1 MVIQNSLSDTY
12 SCLSFLSSS
21 AKSRR
26 GSTHVHRPRPT
37 SVPTLT
43 MVAAESQGRSMM
55 ASMVV
60 GKRPWVMQMAL
71 PTDVTR
77 PTAEMPMRMRTVTT
91 RVSTSRGSETG
102 DSVILGMRKRKSDHS
117 PSSLSIMAAD
127 TALVFQ
133 CMDCTYVT
141 DERTQRPVLRLT
153 GMTAREESVL
163 VHARGFL
170 PYFYVRAPPGGSP
183 SAFRAR
189 LEVALA
195 ARVEKAKA
203 PRGRQRPQPPPQ
215 RRVAQPRRRR
225 REDDDDDSTDEWDQ
239 AEGQDSQEEEE

>member
-1 MVIQNSLSDTY
+1 M
-12 SCLSFLSSS
+12 
-21 AKSRR
+21 
-26 GSTHVHRPRPT
+26 
-37 SVPTLT
+37 
-43 MVAAESQGRSMM
+43 
-55 ASMVV
+55 
-60 GKRPWVMQMAL
+60 
-71 PTDVTR
+71 
-77 PTAEMPMRMRTVTT
+77 
-91 RVSTSRGSETG
+91 
-102 DSVILGMRKRKSDHS
+102 
-117 PSSLSIMAAD
+117 AD

-170 PYFYVRAPPGGSP
+170 PYFYVRAPPGGSLA
-183 SAFRAR
+183 AFRAR

-195 ARVEKAKA
+195 ARVDKAKA
-203 PRGRQRPQPPPQ
+203 PKAPGGRPQRPQPPPR

-239 AEGQDSQEEEE
+239 AEGQESQEEEQEEEGNDD

>member
-12 SCLSFLSSS
+12 SFLSLSLPS

-26 GSTHVHRPRPT
+26 GSTHAHRPRPR

-91 RVSTSRGSETG
+91 RVSTRRGSETG
-102 DSVILGMRKRKSDHS
+102 DSVIAARKSDEEVIP
-117 PSSLSIMAAD
+117 PSLMAD